1 MIIINEDALIKAISA
16 VAIKQEIEVR
26 TAEIAQAK
34 KSIENLKKSIAAM
47 EAQILTA
54 ADETRELK
62 ADLRLLTEE
71 TAGEDA
77 NRA

>member
-1 MIIINEDALIKAISA
+1 MDSLSAFREMKISA

-34 KSIENLKKSIAAM
+34 KSIENLKKSIAM
-47 EAQILTA
+47 LEAQVLTA

-71 TAGEDA
+71 TVT
-77 NRA
+77 